1 MSEPTNERPG
11 VTFARLRALALALPG
26 VEEGTSYG
34 TPAFRVKGKFF
45 LRLWEDG
52 ETLVLKTDF
61 HERDHL
67 LASEP
72 GTFFVTDHYRGHP
85 IVLVR
90 LPAVRPSHLRSL
102 VEDSWRRHAPA
113 RVVAAYDQRAGG
125 TA

>member
-1 MSEPTNERPG
+1 MTEAPGDLPG
-11 VTFARLRALALALPG
+11 VTFAQLRGLALALPG

-34 TPAFRVKGKFF
+34 TPAFRVKGKLF

-67 LASEP
+67 LATDPE
-72 GTFFVTDHYRGHP
+72 TFFVTDHYRGYP

-90 LPAVRPSHLRSL
+90 LPAVRPAHLASL

-113 RVVAAYDQRAGG
+113 RVVAAYDQREA
-125 TA
+125 